1 MDQRPNLEAIDQALQ
16 HIRGSI
22 HRTPVLTCSTIDQKV
37 GARLFFKCENFQ
49 KSGSFKFRGASHAV
63 LSLDESQASRGVL
76 THSSGNYAA
85 ALALAAHNR
94 GIPAYI
100 VMPSDAPAVKQAAV
114 KDYGGEIT
122 FCEPTMSAREETAAE
137 IHKQTGANLI
147 HPLMTIVTSADTE
160 PRHSNCSRT
169 CRSWRSS

>member
-1 MDQRPNLEAIDQALQ
+1 MNQRPNLEAIDQALQ

-37 GARLFFKCENFQ
+37 GAQLFFKCENFQ
-49 KSGSFKFRGASHAV
+49 KTGSFKFRGASHAV

-85 ALALAAHNR
+85 ALALAARNR
-94 GIPAYI
+94 DIPAYI

-122 FCEPTMSAREETAAE
+122 FCEPTMSAREEAAAE
-137 IHKQTGANLI
+137 ICMDVCI
-147 HPLMTIVTSADTE
+147 CV
-160 PRHSNCSRT
+160 
-169 CRSWRSS
+169 